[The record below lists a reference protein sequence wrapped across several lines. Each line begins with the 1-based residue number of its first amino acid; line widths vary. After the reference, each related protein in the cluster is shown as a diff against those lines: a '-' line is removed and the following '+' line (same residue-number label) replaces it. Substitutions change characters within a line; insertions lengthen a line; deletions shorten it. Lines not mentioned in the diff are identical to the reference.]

1 MIHGLLHLMG
11 YGDKSEDQISLM
23 REKEEYY
30 IAKFDLF
37 LRLDYST
44 FFKTSNEF
52 KSLNPLIWILK

>member
-37 LRLDYST
+37 S
-44 FFKTSNEF
+44 
-52 KSLNPLIWILK
+52 PA